1 MERENDPM
9 SAILSLGMGYL
20 IGCISP
26 AAWLSKKKHVN
37 LKEEGTGNLGATN
50 TALVL
55 GKAAGIFVMCFD
67 IAKSFFSYKIARFL
81 FPNLLVAGILACIGC
96 IIGHCFPFTMGFH
109 GGKGLASFVGMT
121 LAMNFMLGIALLVL
135 LAIITVVTDF
145 ISVGA
150 MSLVI
155 VMPIAYGFLQ
165 GSLTSVLII
174 SIASLVMLWKH
185 RENIVRI
192 RNHTEIGLRS
202 AAKGENRIK

>member
-1 MERENDPM
+1 M
-9 SAILSLGMGYL
+9 AYVICALFGYL
-20 IGCISP
+20 LGSSNM
-26 AAWLSKKKHVN
+26 AYWVSKFKKVDIRSN
-37 LKEEGTGNLGATN
+37 GSGNLGASN
-50 TALVL
+50 AAVLLGWGAGVLVAFHDGAKAFIAVILADLLFPDAAYAGIVAGVASVL
-55 GKAAGIFVMCFD
+55 GHI
-67 IAKSFFSYKIARFL
+67 Y
-81 FPNLLVAGILACIGC
+81 
-96 IIGHCFPFTMGFH
+96 PFYLGFK

-150 MSLVI
+150 MSCVI

-165 GSLTSVLII
+165 GSLTPALII

-202 AAKGENRIK
+202 TAKGENRIK